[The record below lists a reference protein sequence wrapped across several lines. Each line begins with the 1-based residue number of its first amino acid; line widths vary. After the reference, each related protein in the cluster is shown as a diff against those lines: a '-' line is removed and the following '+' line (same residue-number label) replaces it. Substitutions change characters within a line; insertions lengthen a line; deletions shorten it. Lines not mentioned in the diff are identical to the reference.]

1 MVMKSFEIFDFI
13 YETCNG
19 YSNEQKGQLLTV
31 LAEYYLNGVTSF
43 PNVDKE
49 VLGVANTAIKFN
61 TQQSNEKYVSKE
73 TLVDWNRQ
81 IIGWC
86 KDNNLIKQIC
96 RIFFVRQCCRG
107 EVVSGIS
114 RAESNDALR
123 KKDTNYIVPSHV
135 ETVVFVFSSSSNQC
149 CVTAFDSV

>member
-1 MVMKSFEIFDFI
+1 MKSFEIFDFI

-86 KDNNLIKQIC
+86 KDNNLIKQIK
-96 RIFFVRQCCRG
+96 
-107 EVVSGIS
+107 VSDNIQFDNLVKCVS
-114 RAESNDALR
+114 KHITSIPE
-123 KKDTNYIVPSHV
+123 TNIRHTMEWIKNKYD
-135 ETVVFVFSSSSNQC
+135 EKYYL
-149 CVTAFDSV
+149 